1 MVVSK
6 HVLLLCFELLLFIN
20 VVFVSAILSNF
31 VAYKN

>member
-6 HVLLLCFELLLFIN
+6 HVLELSFAILFLIN

-31 VAYKN
+31 VA